1 MKLGFGRFRGL
12 HVAEIAAT
20 DEGECYLEWLVG
32 QPWIWEPLRDEC
44 VAEVKRRLTAQWRR
58 IQEARKIPPN
68 QDGLSY
74 GHAPENGR
82 QNGHRNTPEPQRR
95 ERQPTLV

>member
-1 MKLGFGRFRGL
+1 MKIGFGKFKGL
-12 HVAEIAAT
+12 HVAEIPDNDWLLWAA
-20 DEGECYLEWLVG
+20 G
-32 QPWIWEPLRDEC
+32 QPWLWEPIRDEC
-44 VAEVKRRLTAQWRR
+44 VAELKRRLTALWRR

-68 QDGLSY
+68 ADGLSY
-74 GHAPENGR
+74 GHAPPENGR